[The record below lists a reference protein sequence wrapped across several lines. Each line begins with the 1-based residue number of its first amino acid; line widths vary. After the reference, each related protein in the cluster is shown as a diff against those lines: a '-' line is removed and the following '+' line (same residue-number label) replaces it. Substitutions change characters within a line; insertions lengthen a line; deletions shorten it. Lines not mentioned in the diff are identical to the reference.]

1 MFGLY
6 VHNSIE
12 QKPTELEFWFFFAS
26 NFLSLIIKNWSK
38 LDFWMFFFVIYSES
52 LLSDNKGLSG

>member
-12 QKPTELEFWFFFAS
+12 QKPTELEFWFFFRFEFFIF
-26 NFLSLIIKNWSK
+26 NYQKLIKIGFL
-38 LDFWMFFFVIYSES
+38 DVFFVIYSES